1 MVHSQ
6 DQGLDES
13 VNQAQRR
20 FIDAISATDNASRL
34 VVGGPLV
41 DEDQDDYF
49 DVKFLKQ
56 LNDH

>member
-20 FIDAISATDNASRL
+20 FVDAISAIDNASGL
-34 VVGGPLV
+34 IADAWLIVEMIV
-41 DEDQDDYF
+41 
-49 DVKFLKQ
+49 LK
-56 LNDH
+56 